1 MNTDKYERI
10 LLLQSYYEQLI
21 YLESLER
28 KVGIRNVYKNN
39 GREYDIIDRMRVFQE
54 YC

>member
-10 LLLQSYYEQLI
+10 LLLQSYYEQLT

-28 KVGIRNVYKNN
+28 KVGIKNVYKNN
-39 GREYDIIDRMRVFQE
+39 RRKYDIIDRMRVFQK